1 MGKNLS
7 LFMAF
12 IRYMSKIMQNVI
24 IISGS
29 CCIPGMA
36 IFDEQAKHVVEQA
49 ISEMDAKAQVKVIP
63 ASTAYFGSVPKEVMT
78 KLIAEFNQSGR
89 MPLPAVLINGSIV
102 SYGVP
107 QIEDIKTALLQTMD
121 SGKTKEDAK

>member
-1 MGKNLS
+1 MQLSFRKNNS
-7 LFMAF
+7 EAG
-12 IRYMSKIMQNVI
+12 VI

-36 IFDEQAKHVVEQA
+36 PFDEQAKRVVEQA
-49 ISEMDAKAQVKVIP
+49 ISETNIKAQIKIIP
-63 ASTAYFGSVPKEVMT
+63 ASTAFFGAVPKEIMS
-78 KLIAEFNQSGR
+78 KLITEFNQSGR

-107 QIEDIKTALLQTMD
+107 QVEDIKTALLD
-121 SGKTKEDAK
+121 TKEIKEDIK

>member
-1 MGKNLS
+1 MRSIFQNKNTKTNDC
-7 LFMAF
+7 
-12 IRYMSKIMQNVI
+12 KIGVI

-36 IFDEQAKHVVEQA
+36 PFDEQARRVVEQA
-49 ISEMDAKAQVKVIP
+49 ISETDVKASLKIMQA
-63 ASTAYFGSVPKEVMT
+63 ASAYLGGVPKEVLHSLMT
-78 KLIAEFNQSGR
+78 FYQSGR

-107 QIEDIKTALLQTMD
+107 KIEDIKKALLQTD
-121 SGKTKEDAK
+121 DRVKSGTGRNE